1 LCSASLCLSITYL
14 VISIFLCSA
23 SEFWINLCL
32 CIAQLNSE
40 TFALI
45 FFLQSAGPAF
55 PIQSEIYETLTR
67 PSPSTSAPSKLTFC

>member
-23 SEFWINLCL
+23 SEFWINL

-67 PSPSTSAPSKLTFC
+67 LSPSTSAPSKLTFC